1 MKIVCLMENTV
12 GNENCKSEHGLSL
25 YIEMEKNTILVDTG
39 ASGLFLENA
48 ENLDIDLKK
57 VETVFLSHG
66 HYDHGGG
73 ILEFHKV
80 NSTAEIV
87 MQKSALGDY
96 WHKSESVEKYI
107 GLNPEIKEL
116 ENLILLDG
124 DYEYYKKSTNC
135 NVDGILS
142 CENNEG
148 QQKKAKDDTS
158 ERKNKIEIFTLR
170 TASKEELECW
180 PKGNLVL
187 KERKDNQYIQ
197 DSFIHEQYLILEENG
212 KFVLISGCAH
222 NGILNILEEYH
233 NRYEAYPDVVVSGF
247 HMRKKEGYTEEDY
260 EVIRE
265 TARQLKETGILC
277 YTGHCTGE
285 EPYQLMKEI
294 MEEKLEYLHCGNG
307 ISL

>member
-12 GNENCKSEHGLSL
+12 ENKKCKSEHGLSL

-73 ILEFHKV
+73 ILDFHKI
-80 NSTAEIV
+80 NSTAEVV

-96 WHKSESVEKYI
+96 WHKSERVEKYI
-107 GLNPEIKEL
+107 GLDCEIKKL

-124 DYEYYKKSTNC
+124 NYKYYKKNRNC
-135 NVDGILS
+135 NT
-142 CENNEG
+142 NN
-148 QQKKAKDDTS
+148 
-158 ERKNKIEIFTLR
+158 IEIFILGT
-170 TASKEELECW
+170 TSKEELKCW

-197 DSFIHEQYLILEENG
+197 DSFIHEQYLVLEENE
-212 KFVLISGCAH
+212 KSVLISGCAH

-233 NRYEAYPDVVVSGF
+233 NRYETYPDVVVSGF
-247 HMRKKEGYTEEDY
+247 HMRKKEGYTEEDL

-265 TARQLKETGILC
+265 TARRLKEIGILC

-285 EPYQLMKEI
+285 EPYKLMKEI
-294 MEEKLEYLHCGNG
+294 MEEKLEYLHCGDK
-307 ISL
+307 IEIY

>member
-12 GNENCKSEHGLSL
+12 GNESCKSEHGLSL

-73 ILEFHKV
+73 ILDFHKV
-80 NSTAEIV
+80 NPTAEIV

-107 GLNPEIKEL
+107 GLDYKIKEM

-124 DYEYYKKSTNC
+124 NYKYYKKNRNC
-135 NVDGILS
+135 NTNSRLS
-142 CENNEG
+142 YENQEEKGKDYISN
-148 QQKKAKDDTS
+148 KKD
-158 ERKNKIEIFTLR
+158 NIEIFILR
-170 TASKEELECW
+170 ITSKEELKCW

-197 DSFIHEQYLILEENG
+197 DSFIHEQYLILEENE
-212 KFVLISGCAH
+212 KSVLISGCAH

-265 TARQLKETGILC
+265 TARRLKETGTLC

-285 EPYQLMKEI
+285 EPYKLMKEI
-294 MEEKLEYLHCGNG
+294 MEEKLEYLHCGDK
-307 ISL
+307 IEIY